1 MTSRL
6 DLPCSSFCSTE
17 KSVVPSAAGTTTSA
31 SIMALPALIRQASVA
46 LAEAPGPAVAAAG
59 EDLDGVVMD
68 VQLDAIAVLQHVTVW
83 RPVWRRVLRMPLGRG
98 VRILEIPLVHS

>member
-1 MTSRL
+1 MTPRRIGR
-6 DLPCSSFCSTE
+6 DLA
-17 KSVVPSAAGTTTSA
+17 K
-31 SIMALPALIRQASVA
+31 
-46 LAEAPGPAVAAAG
+46 APAAAG